1 MNVTEAMAR
10 QLLCPMKR
18 MCCQAAG
25 CMAWRWAKGNEE
37 ADEEIVVWN
46 RTSDPLSDSVT
57 LDGAERQRRLD
68 EWQPFPP
75 RGDGWELI
83 EKAWLFDDIRPS
95 ARFRRPIL
103 DRKGHCG
110 LVAPPVQREEAL

>member
-25 CMAWRWAKGNEE
+25 CMAWRWAKGHEE

-46 RTSDPLSDSVT
+46 RTSAPLSDSVT
-57 LDGAERQRRLD
+57 LDGAERERILD
-68 EWQPFPP
+68 EWKPFPP
-75 RGDGWELI
+75 RGVGWELI

-110 LVAPPVQREEAL
+110 LVAPPVQREEGL